1 MFDPDY
7 DTPMTSDQCK
17 ASERSF
23 LRKIG
28 CRDMAS
34 LQKLMEKCSYDT
46 DEIIRRIEA

>member
-17 ASERSF
+17 ASERAF
-23 LRKIG
+23 LRRIG

-34 LQKLMEKCSYDT
+34 LQKLMDQCGYDP
-46 DEIIRRIEA
+46 DEVFRRIEN